1 MKKPAI
7 ASGALARMSSRV
19 TFMRRPY
26 PARVFSLRADDAGH
40 RLDTLGIDRLQLIHP
55 VHDLAEFRG
64 EVGSFRLGD
73 ADAGEPRDPGNRCS
87 IERHCTPSSFGQRE
101 LGIIGYGD
109 PQPALALKALASTP
123 RRQTSRSGN
132 LDLAKRPSASP
143 SPTPDLPSPPPI
155 DTIRR
160 VKFTEDVKQL
170 AKLMAGREVG
180 GIVVGLPINMDGTQ
194 GPRCQSVR
202 HFAENLLARRP
213 LGGEPEIAF
222 WDERLSTAVVQR
234 LLTDEVDMRR
244 NKRAQAVDKMAAAYI
259 LQGALDALATPAQ
272 S

>member
-1 MKKPAI
+1 MAI
-7 ASGALARMSSRV
+7 
-19 TFMRRPY
+19 
-26 PARVFSLRADDAGH
+26 H
-40 RLDTLGIDRLQLIHP
+40 
-55 VHDLAEFRG
+55 
-64 EVGSFRLGD
+64 
-73 ADAGEPRDPGNRCS
+73 
-87 IERHCTPSSFGQRE
+87 TPQ
-101 LGIIGYGD
+101 
-109 PQPALALKALASTP
+109 ALKARLTGGQ
-123 RRQTSRSGN
+123 RLLG
-132 LDLAKRPSASP
+132 LDLGEKTIGVAISDPGLTVAS
-143 SPTPDLPSPPPI
+143 SI

-180 GIVVGLPINMDGTQ
+180 GIIVGLPINMDGTQ

-202 HFAENLLARRP
+202 HFAENLLKRTDL
-213 LGGEPEIAF
+213 LGAEPEIAF

-234 LLTDEVDMRR
+234 FLTDEVDMRR